1 VPASFSRF
9 EEVTMA
15 TMREVAQRAG
25 VSVATVSFIVN
36 GTKPVS
42 PATRERVEAAMAE
55 LGFRRNVLARALA
68 SQRTRIIAIAFPH
81 EQHRLGSTALDII
94 TAAAAAAAERGHSVV
109 LWPVGYEDGRLE
121 EYARGGLVDGV
132 LLMEVRENDPRIAV
146 LENLDVPFALIGR
159 TRADETLPYVDLD
172 FEQAAV
178 DGIHHLREL
187 GHDAIA
193 LVVGQASDAAYG
205 GYGPI
210 LRTTEAYTT
219 RMQELGLTPVIIES
233 AHTPAG
239 GVTAVDRLA
248 SEHGEVTA
256 VLVLNEAALFGF
268 LSGVSRAG
276 YAVPADLSV
285 LGLATSADNVAIA
298 DPVLSTIV
306 APGKDVGV
314 LAVTHMIDRLDGPP
328 DRPHDTPAAHTL
340 VRCIPQLAGSTSR
353 PRAHAHPRTKGT
365 SA

>member
-1 VPASFSRF
+1 
-9 EEVTMA
+9 MA

-42 PATRERVEAAMAE
+42 AATRERVEAAMAE

-94 TAAAAAAAERGHSVV
+94 TSAAAAAAERGHSVV

-121 EYARGGLVDGV
+121 EYARGGLVDAV

-146 LENLDVPFALIGR
+146 LESLDVPFALIGR
-159 TRADETLPYVDLD
+159 TREDETLPFVDLD
-172 FEQAAV
+172 FERAAV

-210 LRTTEAYTT
+210 LRTTGAYTK
-219 RMQELGLTPVIIES
+219 RMRELGLPPVIVES

-239 GVTAVDRLA
+239 GIDAAGRLA
-248 SEHGEVTA
+248 ADHPEVTA

-276 YAVPADLSV
+276 YSVPADLSI

-306 APGKDVGV
+306 APGSEVGV
-314 LAVTHMIDRLDGPP
+314 LAVTHMIDRLDHAG
-328 DRPHDTPAAHTL
+328 DTGDGIAPAHTL
-340 VRCIPQLAGSTSR
+340 VRCIPQPAGSTSG
-353 PRAHAHPRTKGT
+353 PRASARNSTKGT
-365 SA
+365 TA

>member
-1 VPASFSRF
+1 
-9 EEVTMA
+9 MA

-68 SQRTRIIAIAFPH
+68 SQRTRIIAIAFPR

-94 TAAAAAAAERGHSVV
+94 TSAAAAAADHGHSVV

-121 EYARGGLVDGV
+121 EYARGSLVDGV
-132 LLMEVRENDPRIAV
+132 LLMEVRQDDPRIAV
-146 LENLDVPFALIGR
+146 LERLEVPFALIGR
-159 TRADETLPYVDLD
+159 SREDETLPFVDLD
-172 FEQAAV
+172 FAGAAV

-193 LVVGQASDAAYG
+193 LVVGEESDEGYG

-210 LRTTEAYTT
+210 LRTTDAYTT
-219 RMQELGLTPVIIES
+219 RMRQLGLEPVVIES

-239 GVTAVDRLA
+239 GIAAASRLKA
-248 SEHGEVTA
+248 EHPEVTA
-256 VLVLNEAALFGF
+256 TLVLNEAALVGF
-268 LSGVSRAG
+268 LSGVGRVG
-276 YAVPADLSV
+276 YAVPGDLSIM
-285 LGLATSADNVAIA
+285 GLATSADNVAIA
-298 DPVLSTIV
+298 DPVLSTVV
-306 APGKDVGV
+306 APGAEVGV
-314 LAVTHMIDRLDGPP
+314 LAVTQMIERLDRIAAGDPDLPP
-328 DRPHDTPAAHTL
+328 VRTL
-340 VRCIPQLAGSTSR
+340 VRCIPQLAGSTSGVR
-353 PRAHAHPRTKGT
+353 ARAHRTKGT
-365 SA
+365 A